1 MITNQDAYSRIQAAA
16 VNAAAAYAHAT
27 THAAQDKLSRI
38 YLAYDAEMDEMI
50 ARGLKQNSG
59 KYTPLTTDLKAVK
72 AEIDQV
78 VNNTQQFVEVA
89 ALVGKIASTFA
100 GVLALL

>member
-1 MITNQDAYSRIQAAA
+1 MITNQNAYDRIQVAA

-27 THAAQDKLSRI
+27 THFAQDTLLKI
-38 YLAYDAEMDEMI
+38 YRGYDAEMDEMI

-59 KYTPLTTDLKAVK
+59 KYTPITNDLKAVK

-78 VNNTQQFVEVA
+78 VANTKQFVEVT
-89 ALVGKIASTFA
+89 ALIAKVASSFA
-100 GVLALL
+100 SVVALL